1 MQAPVGKT
9 TALPLRLPPIRTS
22 PGSVAVKLS
31 SAALLH
37 TGVEGAAAIAPRGHT
52 VSLLQSGTGS
62 RVQRRSGFRPRPGA
76 WKPKDHARV
85 HAATE
90 AGIRTRTLPD
100 SKHRMD
106 RPRVSLRG
114 LRPPFRGRNV
124 TSAMRWPRPCVLP
137 AIDGPCVAL
146 SRDGSAGEGRDG
158 GRRGT
163 AGLAGDGRVP
173 PGPPLRPFR
182 SRLGKTEPAKKRG
195 AFPSASRPANQGE
208 EAGLGQSP
216 GQDQRP
222 GIARCPRGS
231 LQLGRRWPQGA
242 GLKYYTTFG
251 GRGAPSPT
259 PVVPG

>member
-1 MQAPVGKT
+1 MRPHGVAVAEWYRLKGP
-9 TALPLRLPPIRTS
+9 APLR
-22 PGSVAVKLS
+22 
-31 SAALLH
+31 
-37 TGVEGAAAIAPRGHT
+37 
-52 VSLLQSGTGS
+52 
-62 RVQRRSGFRPRPGA
+62 VQATAGPGA

-90 AGIRTRTLPD
+90 ARIRTPTLPD

-124 TSAMRWPRPCVLP
+124 TSAMRWPRPCVLL

-182 SRLGKTEPAKKRG
+182 STLGKTEPAKKRG

-222 GIARCPRGS
+222 GIARCPG
-231 LQLGRRWPQGA
+231 GACGWAGGGPQGA
-242 GLKYYTTFG
+242 DPKYYLW

>member
-1 MQAPVGKT
+1 
-9 TALPLRLPPIRTS
+9 
-22 PGSVAVKLS
+22 
-31 SAALLH
+31 
-37 TGVEGAAAIAPRGHT
+37 
-52 VSLLQSGTGS
+52 
-62 RVQRRSGFRPRPGA
+62 
-76 WKPKDHARV
+76 
-85 HAATE
+85 
-90 AGIRTRTLPD
+90 
-100 SKHRMD
+100 MD

-137 AIDGPCVAL
+137 ATDGPCVAL

-173 PGPPLRPFR
+173 PGPPPPPPFR
-182 SRLGKTEPAKKRG
+182 SRLGKTESAKKRG

-222 GIARCPRGS
+222 GIARCPG
-231 LQLGRRWPQGA
+231 GACGWAGGGPQGA
-242 GLKYYTTFG
+242 DPKYYFWGAGGGGTITHSRRSRLNRDPRRPSLPSAPQRPVLPCLLLAATHFAHRRRG
-251 GRGAPSPT
+251 AHRAWLPPPWSPLAGAIPAGARGPACGRGLHGAPAHGRWRLAPRK
-259 PVVPG
+259 PGLSGLAGGSTHFSGPC

>member
-1 MQAPVGKT
+1 
-9 TALPLRLPPIRTS
+9 
-22 PGSVAVKLS
+22 
-31 SAALLH
+31 
-37 TGVEGAAAIAPRGHT
+37 
-52 VSLLQSGTGS
+52 
-62 RVQRRSGFRPRPGA
+62 
-76 WKPKDHARV
+76 
-85 HAATE
+85 
-90 AGIRTRTLPD
+90 
-100 SKHRMD
+100 MD
-106 RPRVSLRG
+106 WPRVSLRG

-137 AIDGPCVAL
+137 ATDGPCVAL

-173 PGPPLRPFR
+173 PRPPLRPFR

-222 GIARCPRGS
+222 GIARCPG
-231 LQLGRRWPQGA
+231 GACGWAGGGPQGA
-242 GLKYYTTFG
+242 GLKYYLRGAGGHHHPLPSFPAEPRSQTPKPPLRSAAPCPALFAARGHTLRASPARSASG
-251 GRGAPSPT
+251 PGSRLPPPWSPLAGAIPAGARGPACGRGLHGAPAHGRWRLAPRKRGLSGLAGGSTHFSGPC
-259 PVVPG
+259 

>member
-1 MQAPVGKT
+1 MPRAATRCRCCRVVPAQG
-9 TALPLRLPPIRTS
+9 
-22 PGSVAVKLS
+22 S
-31 SAALLH
+31 SAAQGSGHGRAGRLE
-37 TGVEGAAAIAPRGHT
+37 TEGPR
-52 VSLLQSGTGS
+52 
-62 RVQRRSGFRPRPGA
+62 
-76 WKPKDHARV
+76 RV

-182 SRLGKTEPAKKRG
+182 SRLGKSEPAKKRG

-222 GIARCPRGS
+222 GIARCPG
-231 LQLGRRWPQGA
+231 GACGWAGGGPQGA